1 MWSLYMDVLILLVIC
16 SVGYIIA
23 YNTYGK
29 FLADK
34 IFRLDYNKKTPSVT
48 LEDGTDFV
56 PTKKAIIFGHH
67 FTSIAGT
74 GPIVGP
80 AIGVIWGW
88 LPAVLWVFLGSIF
101 MGAVHDFGSLI
112 ISMRNEG
119 KSLSEIAARYI
130 NPRVR
135 MIFFLIVFVTLLLV
149 ISVFGVVIAAVFTQF
164 PNSVIP
170 VWFQIPISIWLG
182 RMVYKRGFSIPLAT
196 IIAVILMYISIVI
209 GGFVPVTIPAIAGIP
224 ASGIWT
230 ILLLIYVF
238 IASALPV
245 TVLLQPRDY
254 INAWQLFLAMGMLML
269 GVISSTFSG
278 GLSIAAPAVNRN
290 LPAGTP
296 PIWPFMFVII
306 ACGAISGFHSLV
318 ASGTSPKQ
326 VSQKKD
332 ALFVGYG
339 SMLLEGFLGLLVI
352 ACAVAGIAM
361 GFETENGL
369 LTGTDAWNN
378 YYGTY
383 LGASG
388 LSGKLAPVVNGAANM
403 MASFGLPHTLGVTL
417 MGVFIASFAGTTLD
431 TSVRLQRYI
440 ITELAGDFKIK
451 PLTNIWIATSFAVVT
466 AALLSFS
473 NGTGGTGAMTLWPL
487 FGSANQLLAA
497 FALLLITIYLKK
509 TTRLGWLCTAIPCLI
524 MLTITNWAQ
533 FDNFRKFNSDNKI
546 FLACISASLLILTAW
561 VFIESLI
568 VFFRTKN
575 TELPQLIKNL

>member
-1 MWSLYMDVLILLVIC
+1 MDVLILLIVC
-16 SVGYIIA
+16 SAGYVIA

-29 FLADK
+29 FLANK
-34 IFRLDYNKKTPSVT
+34 IFRLDYNKQTPSVT

-170 VWFQIPISIWLG
+170 VWAQIPISIWLG
-182 RMVYKRGFSIPLAT
+182 RMVYKRGFSVPLAT
-196 IIAVILMYISIVI
+196 IIAVILMYVSITI
-209 GGFVPVTIPAIAGIP
+209 GGFVPVTMPAIAGIP

-254 INAWQLFLAMGMLML
+254 INAWQLFIAMGMLML
-269 GVISSTFSG
+269 GVIASTIFG
-278 GLSIAAPAVNRN
+278 GLNIAAPAVNQN

-326 VSQKKD
+326 ISMKKD

-339 SMLLEGFLGLLVI
+339 SMLLEGLLGLLVI
-352 ACAVAGIAM
+352 VCAVAGIAM
-361 GFETENGL
+361 GFETESGL

-403 MASFGLPHTLGVTL
+403 MNSFGLPHTLGVTL

-451 PLTNIWIATSFAVVT
+451 PLTNIWVATSFAVIT

-487 FGSANQLLAA
+487 FGSANQLLAS

-509 TTRLGWLCTAIPCLI
+509 RTRLGWLCTAIPCLI

-533 FDNFRKFNSDNKI
+533 VDNFRKFNSDNKI
-546 FLACISASLLILTAW
+546 FLAGISASLLILTAW
-561 VFIESLI
+561 VFIESLV
-568 VFFRTKN
+568 VFFKTKN
-575 TELPQLIKNL
+575 TESAAAKSAGA